1 MNNKIKKFFTSK
13 KILIILVLLCGLLI
27 GSSFFTDRLVKPLRS
42 AVSTVV
48 VPLQKGMNSI
58 GIGVVDHQEKKK
70 NIADLQAR
78 NSELSDRV
86 SDLEEENRQLKQE
99 AEDAAALKDLYKMD
113 QSLSSYTKVGASIIG
128 GATQTWN
135 SSLMID
141 KGSKDGLAVDMNVVG
156 SEGLVGII
164 TEVHSNYSIVTTIIA
179 DTSNVSAMSEST
191 NDQAIVKGDI
201 SLMNSGMVRLER
213 IKANANIKDGD
224 RIVTSNIS
232 SKYLPNILV
241 GYAENVT
248 SNESDLFKTG
258 NLRPAVD
265 FDHIQKVLVI
275 TQRKQDLIKE

>member
-156 SEGLVGII
+156 SEGLVGIV

-224 RIVTSNIS
+224 KIVTSNIS

-241 GYAENVT
+241 GYAESVT

>member
-58 GIGVVDHQEKKK
+58 GIGVVDYQEKKK

>member
-1 MNNKIKKFFTSK
+1 MKDKIKKFFTSK

-27 GSSFFTDRLVKPLRS
+27 GSSLFTDRLVMPLRS
-42 AVSTVV
+42 AVSTIV

-58 GIGVVDHQEKKK
+58 GIGVVDHQERKK

-78 NSELSDRV
+78 NNELSSRV
-86 SDLEEENRQLKQE
+86 SDLEEENRNLKQA
-99 AEDAAALKDLYKMD
+99 AEDANALKDLYKMD
-113 QSLSSYTKVGASIIG
+113 QSLASYTKVGASIIG

-141 KGSKDGLAVDMNVVG
+141 KGSNDGLKVDMNVVG

-164 TEVHSNYSIVTTIIA
+164 TEVHPNYSIVTTIIA

-213 IKANANIKDGD
+213 MKATANIKDGD

-232 SKYLPNILV
+232 SKYLPNILI
-241 GYAENVT
+241 GYAKNVT

-275 TQRKQDLIKE
+275 TQRKQDLINK